1 VQTLLPSGPAVRY
14 LSSSPLQLVQ
24 MLRDIE
30 ASGIKALA
38 LDRCPRC
45 SIFTT
50 VGTCSLKTSDDLIG
64 LWCIFKATLLARGD
78 LYFSYALE
86 SARAG
91 RIEIARDV
99 ALETVGH
106 VDLEDPRPHLL
117 LGQVAVKLR
126 DRELLR
132 QAKSFL
138 RFLKLDR
145 WERKLDQVVQS
156 GSPDF
161 EDAVW
166 TTCNSYHLQ

>member
-1 VQTLLPSGPAVRY
+1 
-14 LSSSPLQLVQ
+14 
-24 MLRDIE
+24 MFHDIE
-30 ASGIKALA
+30 AMGIKTLA

-45 SIFTT
+45 SIFTN
-50 VGTCSLKTSDDLIG
+50 VGTSSLKTSDDLIG
-64 LWCIFKATLLARGD
+64 VWSIFKATQLVRGD

-86 SARAG
+86 SARGG

-145 WERKLDQVVQS
+145 WEQKLDQVVQS

-161 EDAVW
+161 EDPVW
-166 TTCNSYHLQ
+166 TSSTYYP